1 LKSQFEQA
9 VLCLE
14 DESSAGGGL
23 ALVGMEE
30 ILAAIDIFI

>member
-23 ALVGMEE
+23 ALVGIEKSTV
-30 ILAAIDIFI
+30 